1 MPHTNDVLLTVESAQ
16 AAEQRLVKD
25 PLTVSDSE
33 PLRTVP
39 GDDGM
44 VTQNPMHAHGAIYGG
59 IPRSNG

>member
-1 MPHTNDVLLTVESAQ
+1 MPHTNDVLLTVEGAQ

-25 PLTVSDSE
+25 PLTVSGSE

-44 VTQNPMHAHGAIYGG
+44 VTEPMHAHGAIYGG